1 MAHRLQSAA
10 LVLVAA
16 AATAVTTTAPAHA
29 AADQHDHDPIIVIA
43 DGLDDPFGLAAENGR
58 FYVAES
64 GTGEISGIIPGGD
77 GPSVRVAGF
86 PAPAGVDRRQ
96 GTLFIVTGEASEPGA
111 TGGSTLWTSRRGE
124 PRTALADLMAH
135 ELAENPD
142 GQRQFG
148 DDGAPLDALSN
159 PFSVLAGR
167 GGHEAYAY
175 VADAG
180 ANAVL
185 AVDAEGTVSTFFVP
199 PVVTTGAC
207 EGAENSDPAVVGC
220 DPVPTGLAWGPDGNL
235 YVSTLGSEAPGA
247 ARVHVLDPHDGS
259 VVEVLDGFTGAV
271 GVAVGDDGSV
281 YVSELF
287 EGAPATP
294 ELPPGFDIST
304 IGQIVRVAP
313 DGTRSAAQVTLPL
326 GLRFAGGALHSTAW
340 SVVGSLGQTGAG
352 QVVRVD
358 AAAFSP
364 LG

>member
-16 AATAVTTTAPAHA
+16 AATVGVAAPAQA
-29 AADQHDHDPIIVIA
+29 AGAHHDHDPITVVA
-43 DGLDDPFGLAAENGR
+43 EGLDDPFGLSAENGR

-77 GPSVRVAGF
+77 GPSVRLADITGLT
-86 PAPAGVDRRQ
+86 GVDRRD
-96 GTLFIVTGEASEPGA
+96 GTLFYLTGEAEPG
-111 TGGSTLWTSRRGE
+111 TSGGSTLWTSRRGE
-124 PRTALADLMAH
+124 PRKALADLMAH

-185 AVDAEGTVSTFFVP
+185 AVDAKGTVSTFFVP
-199 PVVTTGAC
+199 PLITTGAC
-207 EGAENSDPAVVGC
+207 EGLENNDPAHVGC
-220 DPVPTGLAWGPDGNL
+220 DSVPTGLAWGPDGNL
-235 YVSTLGSEAPGA
+235 YVSTLGAEAPGA